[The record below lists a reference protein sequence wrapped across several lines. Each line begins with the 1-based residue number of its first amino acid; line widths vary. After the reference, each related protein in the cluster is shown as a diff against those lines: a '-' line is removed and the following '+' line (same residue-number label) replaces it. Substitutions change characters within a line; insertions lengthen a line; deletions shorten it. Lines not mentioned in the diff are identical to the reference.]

1 MLRAPAFVLLT
12 VPDFS
17 VKGNGQR
24 GFEGSKEK
32 KQRGKKGRVGKRD
45 RVIHSERRAVPRRR
59 QRSLP

>member
-12 VPDFS
+12 VPDFP

-32 KQRGKKGRVGKRD
+32 KHREKKRKKRKKRQGD
-45 RVIHSERRAVPRRR
+45 PLGEASRPRRR
-59 QRSLP
+59 QRSPP